1 MTTEQQD
8 TVQTKTI
15 TVDSRGRTNLGKM
28 VEPGTYIVV
37 ERGQGSLLLIP
48 ADVVPRVKGYV

>member
-1 MTTEQQD
+1 MTGQNE
-8 TVQTKTI
+8 VVETKTI
-15 TVDSRGRTNLGKM
+15 QVDERGRTSLGKM
-28 VEPGTYIVV
+28 VEAGTYIVI